1 MLRWDSCR
9 HVAPMLPRG
18 SGPMVPHGL
27 CILAKA
33 VSHAVTWL
41 LGYASLLRPLRAS
54 SHVVAPWLC
63 LPAESNSRATTW
75 LWSMVVA
82 WLRLSAKAAS
92 RNATWLEAL
101 EAHGAQHPIKC
112 VVINLMD
119 NPFQTKQ
126 ATLFWSSIKIY
137 SSQVKKNVI

>member
-1 MLRWDSCR
+1 MLWLLNSAFMLRRDSCR

-18 SGPMVPHGL
+18 SGPMVAHGL
-27 CILAKA
+27 CILPEA

-92 RNATWLEAL
+92 RNATWLEA
-101 EAHGAQHPIKC
+101 HGAHSLRILLSVLSLISWTTPFKLNKLLCFGHP
-112 VVINLMD
+112 
-119 NPFQTKQ
+119 
-126 ATLFWSSIKIY
+126 
-137 SSQVKKNVI
+137 